1 MINTLIAKQIYELL
15 MLVFLSFCLHFWKML
30 VSLKMTNIHYDM
42 RYDMHYDVQYD
53 VHYDIHYAMY

>member
-1 MINTLIAKQIYELL
+1 MNCSCW
-15 MLVFLSFCLHFWKML
+15 SFCLSVSIFWKML

-53 VHYDIHYAMY
+53 VHYDMHYEMH